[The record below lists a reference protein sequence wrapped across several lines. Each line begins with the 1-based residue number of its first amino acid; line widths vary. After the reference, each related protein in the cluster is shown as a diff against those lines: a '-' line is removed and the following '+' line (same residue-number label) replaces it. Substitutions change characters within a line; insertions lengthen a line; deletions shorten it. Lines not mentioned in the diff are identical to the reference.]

1 MDKEVTEAAARPASL
16 IRRIIQFPLVL
27 MVIAI
32 VIFIAAMMVAGM
44 IAQQIPNPD
53 GSPLVLADGLVVA
66 LAAVAAYWLFCRYVE
81 RAPMR
86 DFAREGWAKE
96 LLGAFAGGVLIFASV
111 VGVAAAL
118 GVYRIEGWGN
128 PATFWAALALL
139 ALIPG
144 VTEEILFRG
153 ILFRFIEKTAGSWIA
168 LGVTSAL
175 FGIAHIFNPNASFV
189 AAFAIA
195 VEAGLLLGAV
205 YMLTRRLWAA
215 IGVHAAWNFTQG
227 WIFGLPVSGGHANG
241 LVRGRLEGPELL
253 SGGAFGLE
261 AGMIAVVIATAA
273 GVAVLVVA
281 INRGRLVPPMW
292 AQRKE

>member
-1 MDKEVTEAAARPASL
+1 MENGVTETGRRPVPTV
-16 IRRIIQFPLVL
+16 RRIIEFPLVL
-27 MVIAI
+27 MVIATAM
-32 VIFIAAMMVAGM
+32 FIAAMVGAGI
-44 IAQQIPNPD
+44 IAQQIPGPD
-53 GSPLVLADGLVVA
+53 GSPLILVDGMVVA
-66 LAAVAAYWLFCRYVE
+66 LAAVGAYWLFCRYVE

-96 LLGAFAGGVLIFASV
+96 LLGGFAGGVLIFAAV

-128 PATFWAALALL
+128 PATLWAALALL

-153 ILFRFIEKTAGSWIA
+153 ILFRFIEKTAGSWVA

-215 IGVHAAWNFTQG
+215 IGLHAAWNFTQG

-241 LVRGRLEGPELL
+241 LVRGRLEGPDLL
-253 SGGAFGLE
+253 TGGAFGLE

-273 GVAVLVVA
+273 GVSVLVVA
-281 INRGRLVPPMW
+281 INRGRLVPPIW
-292 AQRKE
+292 AQKKE